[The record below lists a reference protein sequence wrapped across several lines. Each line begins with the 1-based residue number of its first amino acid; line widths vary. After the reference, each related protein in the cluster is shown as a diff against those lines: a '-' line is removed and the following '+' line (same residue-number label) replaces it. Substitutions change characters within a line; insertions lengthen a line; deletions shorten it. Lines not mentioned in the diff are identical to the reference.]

1 MSITE
6 INTAFSTE
14 ESAKITLDVLRS
26 PVIHELKS
34 FRKFFKEELK
44 TNEFLLDQMVQYLL
58 KMKGKELRP
67 ILVLYAAR
75 LCGGINERTY
85 RAATMIELL
94 HTATLIHDDVVD
106 EADERR
112 GFLSFNQTFKNKA
125 SILFG
130 DFLLAKGLLVS
141 LNADEFVLLKIMSK
155 AVKAMSEGELRQL
168 KASKLQNMTAD
179 KYFDIIRDK
188 TASLLAAC
196 CESGATTATSD
207 TLVIEQLY
215 QIGLNMGIAFQ
226 IRDDMFD
233 YDASKTGKPSGNDI
247 LERKITLPFI
257 YALEQCSL
265 IERRRWKQKYRKKA
279 KNRNEVDE
287 IIAFVKDKGGLE
299 YANQVMAQYSE
310 KALALLNNF
319 PDSESKS
326 DMHRL
331 VSYITSRKK

>member
-1 MSITE
+1 VSITE
-6 INTAFSTE
+6 LNAITDRI
-14 ESAKITLDVLRS
+14 ESEKITLDVLRS
-26 PVIHELKS
+26 PVIKELKA
-34 FRKFFKEELK
+34 FRTFFKDELK

-106 EADERR
+106 EADQRR

-141 LNADEFVLLKIMSK
+141 LNSDEFELLKIMSK

-168 KASKLQNMTAD
+168 KASKLQNMTSE

-196 CESGATTATSD
+196 CESGANTATTDKEIVLRMS
-207 TLVIEQLY
+207 E
-215 QIGLNMGIAFQ
+215 IGLNMGIAFQ

-247 LERKITLPFI
+247 MERKITLPFI
-257 YALEQCSL
+257 HALEQCSM
-265 IERRRWKQKYRKKA
+265 IERNRWKKKYRKKG
-279 KNRNEVDE
+279 KIRQEVDE
-287 IIAFVKDKGGLE
+287 IIAFVLEKGGLE
-299 YANQVMAQYSE
+299 HANSVMVDYSK
-310 KALALLNNF
+310 KALDLLDTF
-319 PDSESKS
+319 PDSEVKT

-331 VSYITSRKK
+331 VAYITTRKK

>member
-6 INTAFSTE
+6 LNAVTDRI
-14 ESAKITLDVLRS
+14 ESEKITLDVLRS
-26 PVIHELKS
+26 PVIKELKA
-34 FRKFFKEELK
+34 FRVFFKDELK

-106 EADERR
+106 EADQRR
-112 GFLSFNQTFKNKA
+112 GFFSFNQTFKNKA

-141 LNADEFVLLKIMSK
+141 LNSDEFELLKIMSK

-168 KASKLQNMTAD
+168 KASKLQNMTSE

-196 CESGATTATSD
+196 CESGANTATNDKEIVLRMS
-207 TLVIEQLY
+207 E
-215 QIGLNMGIAFQ
+215 IGLNMGIAFQ

-247 LERKITLPFI
+247 MERKITLPFI
-257 YALEQCSL
+257 HALEQCSM
-265 IERRRWKQKYRKKA
+265 IERNRWKKKYRKKE
-279 KNRNEVDE
+279 KNRQEVEE
-287 IIAFVKDKGGLE
+287 IIAFVLEKGGLE
-299 YANQVMAQYSE
+299 HANSVMVDYSN
-310 KALALLNNF
+310 KALDLLNMF
-319 PDSESKS
+319 PDSEAKT

-331 VSYITSRKK
+331 VAYITTRKK

>member
-6 INTAFSTE
+6 LNAITDRI
-14 ESAKITLDVLRS
+14 ESEKITLDVLRS
-26 PVIHELKS
+26 PVIKELKA
-34 FRKFFKEELK
+34 FRTFFKDELK

-106 EADERR
+106 EADQRR

-141 LNADEFVLLKIMSK
+141 LNSDEFELLKIMSK

-168 KASKLQNMTAD
+168 KASKLQNMTSE

-196 CESGATTATSD
+196 CESGANTATTDKEIVLRMS
-207 TLVIEQLY
+207 E
-215 QIGLNMGIAFQ
+215 IGLNMGIAFQ

-247 LERKITLPFI
+247 MERKITLPFI
-257 YALEQCSL
+257 HALEQCSM
-265 IERRRWKQKYRKKA
+265 IERNRWKKKYRKKG
-279 KNRNEVDE
+279 KIRQEVDE
-287 IIAFVKDKGGLE
+287 IIAFVLEKGGLE
-299 YANQVMAQYSE
+299 HANSVMVDYSK
-310 KALALLNNF
+310 KALDLLDTF
-319 PDSESKS
+319 PDSEAKT

-331 VSYITSRKK
+331 VAYITTRKK

>member
-1 MSITE
+1 VSITE
-6 INTAFSTE
+6 NNTV
-14 ESAKITLDVLRS
+14 SAIVDSGKITLDVLRS
-26 PVIHELKS
+26 PVIQELKA
-34 FRKFFKEELK
+34 FREFFKDELK

-67 ILVLYAAR
+67 ILVLYSAR

-141 LNADEFVLLKIMSK
+141 LNSDEFELLKIMSK

-168 KASKLQNMTAD
+168 KASKLQNMTSE

-196 CESGATTATSD
+196 CESGANTSTTD
-207 TLVIEQLY
+207 KKVIEQMY
-215 QIGLNMGIAFQ
+215 HIGLNMGIAFQ

-247 LERKITLPFI
+247 MERKITLPFI
-257 YALEQCSL
+257 HALEQCSM
-265 IERRRWKQKYRKKA
+265 IERGRWKKKYRKKG
-279 KNRNEVDE
+279 KNRQEVDD
-287 IIAFVKDKGGLE
+287 IIAFVHQKGGVE
-299 YANQVMAQYSE
+299 HAHSVMVDYSN
-310 KALALLNNF
+310 KALGLLDNF
-319 PDSESKS
+319 PDSEAKK

-331 VSYITSRKK
+331 ISYITTRKK

>member
-6 INTAFSTE
+6 LNAITDRI
-14 ESAKITLDVLRS
+14 ESEKITLDVLRS
-26 PVIHELKS
+26 PVIKELKA
-34 FRKFFKEELK
+34 FRTFFKDELK

-106 EADERR
+106 EADQRR

-141 LNADEFVLLKIMSK
+141 LNSDEFELLKIMSK

-168 KASKLQNMTAD
+168 KASKLQNMTSE

-196 CESGATTATSD
+196 CESGANTATTDKEIVLRMS
-207 TLVIEQLY
+207 E
-215 QIGLNMGIAFQ
+215 IGLNMGIAFQ

-247 LERKITLPFI
+247 MERKITLPFI
-257 YALEQCSL
+257 HALEQCSM
-265 IERRRWKQKYRKKA
+265 IERNRWKKKYRKKG
-279 KNRNEVDE
+279 KIRQEVDE
-287 IIAFVKDKGGLE
+287 IIAFVLEKGGLE
-299 YANQVMAQYSE
+299 HANSVMVDYSK
-310 KALALLNNF
+310 KALDLLDTF
-319 PDSESKS
+319 PDSEVKT

-331 VSYITSRKK
+331 VAYITTRKK

>member
-1 MSITE
+1 VSITE
-6 INTAFSTE
+6 LNAITDRI
-14 ESAKITLDVLRS
+14 ESEKITLDVLRS
-26 PVIHELKS
+26 PVIKELKA
-34 FRKFFKEELK
+34 FRTFFKDELK

-106 EADERR
+106 EADQRR

-141 LNADEFVLLKIMSK
+141 LNSDEFELLKIMSK

-168 KASKLQNMTAD
+168 KASKLQNMTSE

-196 CESGATTATSD
+196 CESGANTATTDKEIVLRMS
-207 TLVIEQLY
+207 E
-215 QIGLNMGIAFQ
+215 IGLNMGIAFQ

-247 LERKITLPFI
+247 MERKITLPFI
-257 YALEQCSL
+257 HALEQCSM
-265 IERRRWKQKYRKKA
+265 IERNRWKKKYRKKG
-279 KNRNEVDE
+279 KIRQEVDE
-287 IIAFVKDKGGLE
+287 IIAFVLEKGGLE
-299 YANQVMAQYSE
+299 HANSVMVDYSK
-310 KALALLNNF
+310 KALDLLDTF
-319 PDSESKS
+319 PDSEAKT

-331 VSYITSRKK
+331 VAYITTRKK